1 MMQTDT
7 LQLRDTL
14 APPWPSR
21 AALTMPD
28 PRQASAA
35 AVVRYVAA
43 LQQADQALAAEL
55 AAEPTG
61 AEAARRQA
69 QRARV
74 DAAIH
79 RQVLLAARRMGSA
92 RAESLATL
100 NGIFALGHA
109 PDPALDGPYQ
119 GTGITSTLWAPLD
132 ALSRVLAHL
141 WLPWKGKRL
150 MATTQRGDNMFP
162 AGDLWLG
169 RLAWPG
175 YHGYQPYRPGLVT
188 GFTFHTYTGPGVC
201 DPGVSTLKLDY
212 ALPSNPRLLIRSVL
226 DEVVQLSGGYYFG
239 KAFLVRPRA
248 KDRYLLAAFFT
259 LRPTE

>member
-1 MMQTDT
+1 MMQTET
-7 LQLRDTL
+7 LRVSE
-14 APPWPSR
+14 AASARWPSR

-28 PRQASAA
+28 PYEAGAP
-35 AVVRYVAA
+35 AVVRYVEA

-55 AAEPTG
+55 AAMPTSPDT
-61 AEAARRQA
+61 ARRQA

-79 RQVLLAARRMGSA
+79 RQVLLAARRMGTA
-92 RAESLATL
+92 RADSLAAL

-132 ALSRVLAHL
+132 SLSRVLAHL

-150 MATTQRGDNMFP
+150 MAATQSGDNMFP
-162 AGDLWLG
+162 AEDMWIG
-169 RLAWPG
+169 RLAWPT
-175 YHGYQPYRPGLVT
+175 YHAYQPYRPGLVT

-201 DPGVSTLKLDY
+201 DPQVSTLKLDY

-239 KAFLVRPRA
+239 KAYLVLPRA
-248 KDRYLLAAFFT
+248 ENRYLLAAFFT

>member
-7 LQLRDTL
+7 LRLSE
-14 APPWPSR
+14 APRAGWPSR

-28 PRQASAA
+28 PHQASAA

-43 LQQADQALAAEL
+43 LQQADQVLAAEL
-55 AAEPTG
+55 AATPAD
-61 AEAARRQA
+61 AEATRRET

-79 RQVLLAARRMGSA
+79 RQVVLAARRMGRA
-92 RAESLATL
+92 RAEALATL

-109 PDPALDGPYQ
+109 PAPALDGPYQ
-119 GTGITSTLWAPLD
+119 GTGITSTLWGPLD

-150 MATTQRGDNMFP
+150 MAATQSGDNMFP
-162 AGDLWLG
+162 AEDLWIG
-169 RLAWPG
+169 RLAWPT
-175 YHGYQPYRPGLVT
+175 YRDYQPYRPGLVT

-201 DPGVSTLKLDY
+201 DPAVSTLKLDY
-212 ALPSNPRLLIRSVL
+212 DLPTNPRLLIRSVL

-239 KAFLVRPRA
+239 KAYVVLPRER
-248 KDRYLLAAFFT
+248 DRYLLAAFFT
-259 LRPTE
+259 LRPSE